1 MVRVVRG
8 AVAEHLGVDRR
19 APGPRGLELLQHEDA
34 RTLPHDEARTRRVER
49 PRRER
54 RVLLLGDEPA
64 HRAEP
69 GEDQRRDRRLGAAG
83 EHDVGLTAPDRRR
96 RLADRGRAGRARGDG
111 REVLSLEAELDR
123 DLAARRVDEHRGD
136 EERRDAVRPALGE
149 DLLLLDDR
157 RDPADRR
164 PDEDPDPRGVEAV
177 QARIVPRLLRGGDRE
192 EDVAVHPARL
202 LGRHELAGVESAH
215 LRGDPHRV
223 LGGVERLDPPDAA
236 ATRDR
241 GIPGRCGIEADRRDR
256 PEAGDDDAAHDPR
269 RLLGGTV

>member
-1 MVRVVRG
+1 MRVVRG

-19 APGPRGLELLQHEDA
+19 AAGARGLELLQHEDA
-34 RTLPHDEARTRRVER
+34 RTLPHDEPRTRRVER
-49 PRRER
+49 ARGER

-69 GEDQRRDRRLGAAG
+69 GEDQRRDRRLGASG
-83 EHDVGLTAPDRRR
+83 EHDVGLSAPDRRR

-111 REVLSLEAELDR
+111 SEVLSLEAELDR
-123 DLAARRVDEHRGD
+123 DLPARRVDEHRGD
-136 EERRDAVRPALGE
+136 EEGRDAIRPALGE

-164 PDEDPDPRGVEAV
+164 PDEDPDPRGIDAV
-177 QARIVPRLLRGGDRE
+177 QPRIVPRLLRGGDGE
-192 EDVAVHPARL
+192 EDVAVHPPRL
-202 LGRHELAGVESAH
+202 LRRHELAGVEAAH

-236 ATRDR
+236 AARYR
-241 GIPGRCGIEADRRDR
+241 GVPGRRGVEADRRDR